1 MFYTLTASKL
11 TQCTNRLRGRH
22 LYYTIPNLPQNF
34 EYGPFSRRKGA
45 QPGTKSGILNFEI
58 NQNEMRA
65 RSRGEAGLVTVTAV
79 EGEPTI
85 VAYYLTLYLKH
96 SASADR
102 ATHHGHYT
110 TPW

>member
-1 MFYTLTASKL
+1 
-11 TQCTNRLRGRH
+11 
-22 LYYTIPNLPQNF
+22 
-34 EYGPFSRRKGA
+34 
-45 QPGTKSGILNFEI
+45 
-58 NQNEMRA
+58 MRA

>member
-1 MFYTLTASKL
+1 
-11 TQCTNRLRGRH
+11 
-22 LYYTIPNLPQNF
+22 
-34 EYGPFSRRKGA
+34 
-45 QPGTKSGILNFEI
+45 
-58 NQNEMRA
+58 MRA

-85 VAYYLTLYLKH
+85 DAYYLTLYLKH